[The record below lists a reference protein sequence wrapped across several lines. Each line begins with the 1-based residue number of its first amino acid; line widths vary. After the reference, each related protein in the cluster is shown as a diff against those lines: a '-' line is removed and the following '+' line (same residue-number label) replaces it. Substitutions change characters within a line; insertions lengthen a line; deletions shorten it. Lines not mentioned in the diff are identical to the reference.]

1 MILSL
6 GTIKLILN
14 RYFDVRPNQLS
25 RIKVPMIILTS
36 FECLGLFVSGT
47 LFFFSFQYFQTIVR
61 GSKLGAD
68 GSLTWLLDE
77 FDTMSVTRSNSL
89 RRGSPPTQP
98 RKDSTSSL
106 GGGQENGDPH
116 HRHYSHSDR

>member
-1 MILSL
+1 MFGPL
-6 GTIKLILN
+6 
-14 RYFDVRPNQLS
+14 FQLS
-25 RIKVPMIILTS
+25 INFI
-36 FECLGLFVSGT
+36 
-47 LFFFSFQYFQTIVR
+47 FFPNFQTIVR